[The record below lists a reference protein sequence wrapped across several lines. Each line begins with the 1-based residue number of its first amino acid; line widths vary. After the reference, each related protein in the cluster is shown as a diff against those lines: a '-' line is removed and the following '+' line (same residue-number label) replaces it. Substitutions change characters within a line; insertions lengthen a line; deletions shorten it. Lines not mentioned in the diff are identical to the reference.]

1 MSVRLIALAASYR
14 AGSYNQ
20 QLLRIAAAEAAEAG
34 AEITFIDYAALDAP
48 LFRDTDEDATE
59 LPAGV
64 KRLADALLEH
74 DGMLLASPEYNW
86 SMPAS
91 LKNLI
96 DWLSVDPRAPL
107 SGRTALLMT
116 ATPSTRGGITGL
128 TQLRIPLMNLHVWVH
143 PQLIGI
149 GQCATAFQGEG
160 LAHAKEHAYL
170 RAQVK
175 EFVAATGKLAVLSA

>member
-1 MSVRLIALAASYR
+1 MSVRLAAFAASYR
-14 AGSYNQ
+14 EGSFNQ
-20 QLLRIAAAEAAEAG
+20 QLLQAAIREAQAAG
-34 AEITFIDYAALDAP
+34 AEVTLLDYAALDAP

-64 KRLADALLEH
+64 ARLAEALLHH
-74 DGMLLASPEYNW
+74 DGMLIASPEYNW

-96 DWLSVDPRAPL
+96 DWLSVDARAPL
-107 SGRTALLMT
+107 AGKTALLMT

-128 TQLRIPLMNLHVWVH
+128 TQLRTPLMNLHVWVY

-149 GQCATAFQGEG
+149 GQCGEAIADG
-160 LAHAKEHAYL
+160 TLIYPKDSAYL
-170 RAQVK
+170 SAHVAQ
-175 EFVAATGKLAVLSA
+175 FVAITQKLAS